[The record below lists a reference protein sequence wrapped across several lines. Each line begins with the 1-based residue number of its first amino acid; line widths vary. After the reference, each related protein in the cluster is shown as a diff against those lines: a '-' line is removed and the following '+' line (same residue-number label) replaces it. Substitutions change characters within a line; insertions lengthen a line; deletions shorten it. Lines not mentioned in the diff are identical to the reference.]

1 MTALPWIGAVLA
13 LAGLGAL
20 LWCIVEARR
29 IARRAPPPEEARRAF
44 ARLQAINLAAVST
57 AFLGLAA
64 VAVAAILS

>member
-1 MTALPWIGAVLA
+1 MTLVLWLGAALA
-13 LAGLGAL
+13 LAGLAAL
-20 LWCIVEARR
+20 LWCIREARR
-29 IARRAPPPEEARRAF
+29 IARAAPPPDEARRAF